1 MTLYFL
7 SPVPAALRLNG
18 QYVGVIDCFERRVE
32 AQGDLLAEITPSD
45 NGLPLCFMINGDF
58 FAKPPEFAEVYL
70 IGSDA
75 LIKLRAYRSSDAAL
89 RVLCQARL
97 GACLFTLYSQGG
109 IFVSCD
115 GEDFFIKE
123 MGFAFRDARFIEQS
137 IGGQPVM
144 CLFCEGALAVFSA
157 RGKMVFRNRVQS
169 YSCGDMLRVTI
180 NFDTCAGCE
189 SECDFSFDGEEMKL
203 ISGHTRETRPVGEEV
218 IHFAFFES
226 VLARGDYK
234 NTSATSLFPK
244 RTKLRDTSAG
254 SSAFSS
260 RPASFTT
267 PAAKSAPRG
276 LYIPRAAT
284 CFPSGSMPRMSRA
297 EKSSISAIY
306 PTVEPLD

>member
-75 LIKLRAYRSSDAAL
+75 LIKLRGYRSSDAAL
-89 RVLCQARL
+89 RVLDQARL

-115 GEDFFIKE
+115 GEDFSLKE

-157 RGKMVFRNRVQS
+157 RGKMVFRNRAKS

-203 ISGHTRETRPVGEEV
+203 ISGHTRETRSVGEEV

-234 NTSATSLFPK
+234 KYLCDE
-244 RTKLRDTSAG
+244 L
-254 SSAFSS
+254 
-260 RPASFTT
+260 
-267 PAAKSAPRG
+267 APQADKVTGYLGGFVGVLVPPRKFYDACG
-276 LYIPRAAT
+276 EERAAGLVY
-284 CFPSGSMPRMSRA
+284 PSGGNLFSVRFYA
-297 EKSSISAIY
+297 AD
-306 PTVEPLD
+306 VEGGKIVNIRDIPYG

>member
-75 LIKLRAYRSSDAAL
+75 LIKLRGYRSSDAAL

-115 GEDFFIKE
+115 GEDFSLKE
-123 MGFAFRDARFIEQS
+123 MGFAFRDARFEEQS

-157 RGKMVFRNRVQS
+157 RGKMVFRNRAKS

-203 ISGHTRETRPVGEEV
+203 ISGHTRETRPVGEEI

-234 NTSATSLFPK
+234 KYLCDELVPQADKVTGYLGGFVGVLVP
-244 RTKLRDTSAG
+244 
-254 SSAFSS
+254 
-260 RPASFTT
+260 
-267 PAAKSAPRG
+267 PRKFYDACG
-276 LYIPRAAT
+276 EERAAGLVY
-284 CFPSGSMPRMSRA
+284 PSGGNLFSVRFYAADTEGGKIVNIRDIP
-297 EKSSISAIY
+297 Y
-306 PTVEPLD
+306 G